1 MPRESQFSRAVR
13 LKPVFSIPPSPLP
26 PFTPSV
32 SGAVL
37 SCPRQQGP
45 HGPAGDLGGQM
56 QSEFQVSAALPALLV
71 VTSLRNFVLFKTV
84 CFSFLIKSSRYFYR
98 KSWKTRRSLR
108 KKENHL

>member
-32 SGAVL
+32 SGAAL

-56 QSEFQVSAALPALLV
+56 HSEFQVRAALPAWLV
-71 VTSLRNFVLFKTV
+71 V
-84 CFSFLIKSSRYFYR
+84 SFDFTL
-98 KSWKTRRSLR
+98 
-108 KKENHL
+108 